1 MKSHRLARIGEVIR
15 EVASTT
21 ILFELKD
28 PRVKGVTVTRTE
40 VSGDLQHAKVFISV
54 MGTEKQQQLA
64 MYGLEHAAGF
74 IQSKVAKQL
83 ATRFVPVIQFVLD
96 HGIKKS
102 VEISRI
108 LAEENAKLP
117 GSDVANDQ
125 VTDTDEGNEETDSE
139 EDDSEEVHTE
149 TSNEPISGTSRGSAE
164 PGSV

>member
-15 EVASTT
+15 ETASTT

-40 VSGDLQHAKVFISV
+40 VAGDLQHAKVFVSV

-64 MYGLEHAAGF
+64 LYGLEHAAGF

-96 HGIKKS
+96 HGVKKS
-102 VEISRI
+102 IEISKI
-108 LAEENAKLP
+108 LAEEKARSA
-117 GSDVANDQ
+117 GAVAEPAAA
-125 VTDTDEGNEETDSE
+125 DTDDQEDDPAAD
-139 EDDSEEVHTE
+139 EDDSAADR
-149 TSNEPISGTSRGSAE
+149 PDRGNPSAE
-164 PGSV
+164 RGAGSSE